1 MSLNK
6 VAISGNI
13 GGDPELR
20 TTSGGT
26 VVLSFTVAVNDRVKD
41 SAGNWTDRP
50 NWVSCTVF
58 GTRASSLSQYLH
70 KGTKVAIEGKLR
82 YSSWEKDGQ
91 RRSKLEVIV
100 DEIEFMSQRQDA
112 APQAPA
118 LPPQPYPQQAYPP
131 QQAYRPPQAP
141 APQWTAQQ
149 AYAQPPLPAQAAP
162 APQPAP
168 QASQQVHQPQ
178 QAAQLVQPPEVYDED
193 IPF

>member
-26 VVLSFTVAVNDRVKD
+26 AVLSFTVAVNDRVKD

-58 GTRASSLSQYLH
+58 GTRASSLSQSLH

-100 DEIEFMSQRQDA
+100 DEIEFMAPRQDA

-118 LPPQPYPQQAYPP
+118 YPQPAPQPYPQQAYPQP
-131 QQAYRPPQAP
+131 QQP

-149 AYAQPPLPAQAAP
+149 AYQQPPATTQPVP
-162 APQPAP
+162 VPQPAP
-168 QASQQVHQPQ
+168 APRPPRQAPQ
-178 QAAQLVQPPEVYDED
+178 QAHQLVQPPEVYDED

>member
-26 VVLSFTVAVNDRVKD
+26 AVLSFTVAVNDRVKD

-100 DEIEFMSQRQDA
+100 DEIEFMAPRQDA

-118 LPPQPYPQQAYPP
+118 YPQPAPQPYPQQAYPQP
-131 QQAYRPPQAP
+131 QQP

-149 AYAQPPLPAQAAP
+149 AYQQPPATTQPTP
-162 APQPAP
+162 VPQPAP
-168 QASQQVHQPQ
+168 APRPPRQAPQ
-178 QAAQLVQPPEVYDED
+178 QAHQLVQPPEVYDED

>member
-26 VVLSFTVAVNDRVKD
+26 AVLSFTVAVNDRVKD

-70 KGTKVAIEGKLR
+70 KGTKVAIGGKLR

-100 DEIEFMSQRQDA
+100 DEIEFMAPRQDA

-118 LPPQPYPQQAYPP
+118 YPQPAPQPYPQQAYPQP
-131 QQAYRPPQAP
+131 QQP

-149 AYAQPPLPAQAAP
+149 AYQQPPATTQPVP
-162 APQPAP
+162 VPQPAP
-168 QASQQVHQPQ
+168 APRPPRQAPQ
-178 QAAQLVQPPEVYDED
+178 QAHQLVQPPEVYDED